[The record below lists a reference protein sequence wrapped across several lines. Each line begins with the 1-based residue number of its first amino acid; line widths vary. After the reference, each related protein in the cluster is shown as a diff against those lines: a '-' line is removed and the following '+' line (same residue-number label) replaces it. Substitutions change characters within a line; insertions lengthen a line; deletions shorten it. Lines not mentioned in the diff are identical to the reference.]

1 MMTLTQKIGSISF
14 RRIVWLAP
22 VAFAFHEAEEWNV
35 IPWYVAQFSPA
46 TIPSDLAN
54 RTLLVAITLIA
65 FLWTAIAC
73 LLPTVRATAY
83 MVLPFFVL
91 ALGNAQQHIY
101 WQFAFPGYAPAFLS
115 CALLNVPAVLLVSW
129 HALRNRLVGGRF
141 LGVLYA
147 GLVPGLIQTVHAGH
161 TEMRVFREIF
171 RFGEWLAQLLF
182 GPV

>member
-1 MMTLTQKIGSISF
+1 MTLNQIGSISF
-14 RRIVWLAP
+14 RRIVWLVP
-22 VAFAFHEAEEWNV
+22 VAFVFHEAEEWNV
-35 IPWYVAQFSPA
+35 MPWYVAQFSPV
-46 TIPSDLAN
+46 TIASDLAL
-54 RTLLVAITLIA
+54 RTWLVAITIIA

-91 ALGNAQQHIY
+91 ALLFNALQHIY

-115 CALLNVPAVLLVSW
+115 CALLNVPAILLVSW

-141 LGVLYA
+141 LGVLYV
-147 GLVPGLIQTVHAGH
+147 GLVPGLIETVRAGH
-161 TEMRVFREIF
+161 TEMLVFREIF

-182 GPV
+182 GTV